1 MKNAVN
7 QLIMWA
13 VAVSLSLGGCTKKP
27 PPVTKEQVIHEKV
40 EERFEHWKIDLGKR
54 CLDQAMDQAI
64 AIVDST
70 IIANARLNR
79 DTAGK
84 PNIPL
89 RPVKPDFV
97 IPEDSTPVKPLLK
110 PGKDTIQK

>member
-1 MKNAVN
+1 MRNIEK
-7 QLIMWA
+7 QLMMW
-13 VAVSLSLGGCTKKP
+13 VVIFSCGLVGCTKKP
-27 PPVTKEQVIHEKV
+27 PSKTKEQVIQEKLD
-40 EERFEHWKIDLGKR
+40 ERFERWKEDLNQR
-54 CLDQAMDQAI
+54 CLDQAMDKAI

-84 PNIPL
+84 PNVPL

-97 IPEDSTPVKPLLK
+97 MPDDSTPVKPLLRNS
-110 PGKDTIQK
+110 KDTSGF